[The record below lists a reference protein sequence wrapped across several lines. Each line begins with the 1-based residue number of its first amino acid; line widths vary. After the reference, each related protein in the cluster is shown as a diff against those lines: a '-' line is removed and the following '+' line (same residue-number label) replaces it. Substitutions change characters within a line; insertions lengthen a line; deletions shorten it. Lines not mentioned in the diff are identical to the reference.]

1 MSVVT
6 GQPDLS
12 QFVYPAEIAH
22 LAGQLNDT
30 DGHEAMPV
38 KRWPDVY
45 GADAGPLAEAL
56 MIATRAGAAILES
69 PDLET
74 DETEINARTVW
85 HSKMEKAPGSFDL
98 DRRIEVLDFI
108 GVHRQIL
115 FPGIAAI
122 YAHALYNKADD
133 PTIFRSIS
141 GDRRGYALRLMD
153 IYNDWCGQVSRD
165 YDRLRPA
172 ALLIADTPQEMIQ
185 KAEKLVKAGVR
196 LFMLATDELP
206 AGVSPASPLLDP
218 LWAILAEA
226 KCGVLGHIS
235 VSENLFK
242 TLEWRNAPAFQGWRI
257 GAEFSLDPWTLT
269 NIHLQVQNYV
279 MTMVLGGVFDRHP
292 DLIFGTAEFTGHW
305 VGPLAEN
312 MDRFYGSTPFPSDQM
327 HTKLKLKPSEYIS
340 RNLRVACFHFEP
352 VGTYIDR
359 YGFEDVFCY
368 ASDYPHHEGGKDPI
382 TSFASSLA
390 GKSPEILRKFFV
402 DNGKSLLPD

>member
-6 GQPDLS
+6 EDQDLS
-12 QFVYPAEIAH
+12 KFTYPAEIAH

-45 GADAGPLAEAL
+45 GDEAGPLAEAL
-56 MIATRAGAAILES
+56 MIATQAGAAILES

-74 DETEINARTVW
+74 DEAEINAQTVW
-85 HSKMEKAPGSFDL
+85 NLKMEKAPGAFDL
-98 DRRIEVLDFI
+98 SRRIEVLDFV

-115 FPGIAAI
+115 YPGIAAI

-133 PTIFRSIS
+133 PTIFRSIT
-141 GDRRGYALRLMD
+141 GDRRGYALRVMD
-153 IYNDWCGQVSRD
+153 LYNDWCGQVSRAH
-165 YDRLRPA
+165 DRLRPA
-172 ALLIADTPQEMIQ
+172 ALLIADTPQEMID
-185 KAEKLVKAGVR
+185 KAERLVKAGVR

-226 KCGVLGHIS
+226 KCCVLAHIS

-269 NIHLQVQNYV
+269 NIHLQVQNYL
-279 MTMVLGGVFDRHP
+279 MTMILGGVFDRHP
-292 DLIFGTAEFTGHW
+292 DLVFGCAEFTGHW

-327 HTKLKLKPSEYIS
+327 HTKLKLKPSEYVS
-340 RNLRVACFHFEP
+340 RNVRVACFHFEP

-382 TSFASSLA
+382 HSFASSLA
-390 GKSPEILRKFFV
+390 GQSPMIVRKFFV
-402 DNGKSLLPD
+402 DNGKALLPD